1 MVVGAGIG
9 GLCCACELAA
19 HGHTVRLIEKESAA
33 GGKARQV
40 EVAGMALDAGPTV
53 LTMLSVFE
61 DLFVR
66 CGHALGDFV
75 SVRPLEIL
83 ARHAWADGSQL
94 DLHRE
99 RDASVA
105 AIREFAGVR
114 QADGFVRFMDDAH
127 SLYARLLPSFMEK
140 RRPNPFAFA
149 RGLGVAGLAALLK
162 MNPFATLWSVLDGYF
177 TDPRLRQ
184 LFGRYATYCGS
195 SPFEAPSVISLIA
208 AVEEAGVW
216 AIDGGMHSLARALAD
231 LAARCGVAIEFD
243 TAVVRMDIQG
253 HSVRAVELSGG
264 ECINADAVVFNGDRA
279 ALATG
284 LLGDRVTSGVTGY
297 RGRSLSAFTWLGRGQ
312 TEGFELAHHN
322 VFFATDYREEFRS
335 IAEDSICEQPTV
347 YICRQHEDERGVG
360 VLCLINAPADGD
372 RHHYA
377 DSERAILLERTLAHM
392 ERCGLRFT
400 FDDFMA
406 AGPNEFA
413 TQFPGTGGALYGEA
427 THGWQSSLSRPSART
442 RLKNLYLAGGSVHP
456 GAGVPMAA
464 LSGHIAATALQE
476 DWS

>member
-1 MVVGAGIG
+1 MVVGAGVG

-19 HGHTVRLIEKESAA
+19 HGHAVRLVEKESTT

-66 CGHALGDFV
+66 CGYALEDFV

-83 ARHAWADGSQL
+83 ARHAWADGSRL

-105 AIREFAGVR
+105 AIREFADAG
-114 QADGFVRFMDDAH
+114 QADGFIRFMDDAH

-140 RRPNPFAFA
+140 RRPNPFSFA
-149 RGLGVAGLAALLK
+149 RGLGVSGLAALLK

-216 AIDGGMHSLARALAD
+216 AIDGGMHSLARALTD
-231 LAARCGVAIEFD
+231 LATRCGVAIEFD
-243 TAVVRMDIQG
+243 TAVDRIETRGSSLRTV
-253 HSVRAVELSGG
+253 SLSSG
-264 ECINADAVVFNGDRA
+264 ECINPDAVIFNGDRA

-284 LLGDRVTSGVTGY
+284 ILGDRVMSKVTGY
-297 RGRSLSAFTWLGRGQ
+297 RQRSLSAFTWLGRGQ
-312 TEGFELAHHN
+312 SQGLELAHHN
-322 VFFATDYREEFRS
+322 VFFSNDYPDEFRS
-335 IAEDSICEQPTV
+335 ISKGFICGKPTV
-347 YICRQHEDERGVG
+347 YMCRQQEDAHGVG

-377 DSERAILLERTLAHM
+377 ESERASLLDRTLTQM
-392 ERCGLRFT
+392 ERCGMRFA
-400 FDDFMA
+400 FDDFTA

-413 TQFPGTGGALYGEA
+413 AMFPGTGGALYGEA

-442 RLKNLYLAGGSVHP
+442 GLNNLYLAGGSVHP

-464 LSGHIAATALQE
+464 LSGHIAAAALME
-476 DWS
+476 DWG